1 MEKSPFKNNVTRL
14 LDSRKVRYRLLR
26 YDYAGGVHS
35 AVEVAEAVGMPPAQ
49 VFKTLV
55 VLADEPR
62 RKPMLVIVPGPA
74 TLDLRAFAKAAGIK
88 KARMAAHE
96 EAEALT
102 GLQTGGISALALIN
116 KGFDVYLAEQARAF
130 ATIAVSAGER
140 GANVELPVAEL
151 VKLTTRAVGCDW
163 GGIGRGA
170 FRFGGARCNLTPG
183 PLFMP
188 AMHYAYRVWQR
199 FGAQPPP

>member
-1 MEKSPFKNNVTRL
+1 MPVQNSAFKNNVTRL
-14 LDSRKVRYRLLR
+14 LESRKVTYRLHT

-35 AVEVAEAVGMPPAQ
+35 AVEVAAAVGLPAAQ

-55 VLADEPR
+55 LLADEAL
-62 RKPMLVIVPGPA
+62 RKPMLVLVPGPE
-74 TLDLRAFAKAAGIK
+74 TLELRAFAKAAGVK

-116 KGFDVYLAEQARAF
+116 KGFDVYLSTQARAF

-140 GANVELPVAEL
+140 GANVELAVADL
-151 VKLTTRAVGCDW
+151 IALTRARWVE
-163 GGIGRGA
+163 IGAAQGA
-170 FRFGGARCNLTPG
+170 AS
-183 PLFMP
+183 
-188 AMHYAYRVWQR
+188 A
-199 FGAQPPP
+199 